1 MATVHVE
8 LEDDALLALLQRLRR
23 EGWRIEDVTPLPT
36 IGDVYEA
43 RRGALVITVH
53 REEFGFAGAAW
64 GPADAMAAAGLTPAE
79 SA

>member
-36 IGDVYEA
+36 IGDVY
-43 RRGALVITVH
+43 
-53 REEFGFAGAAW
+53 
-64 GPADAMAAAGLTPAE
+64 
-79 SA
+79 